1 MDNHELEYAGF
12 WLRLVAT
19 IIDTILLMLVTLPL
33 GYFVYGSAY
42 FGSEQ
47 FVLGAADVLINWVL
61 PAIAIVLFWIAR
73 GQTPGKMAIGAR
85 IVDAATG
92 GPISPGQAIVR
103 YVGYFVSLI
112 GLFIGYLWVGFDPKK
127 QGWHDHIART
137 VEIRKKGPESVT
149 FGKG

>member
-92 GPISPGQAIVR
+92 ARFRPGRPSFAT
-103 YVGYFVSLI
+103 S
-112 GLFIGYLWVGFDPKK
+112 
-127 QGWHDHIART
+127 AT
-137 VEIRKKGPESVT
+137 SSA
-149 FGKG
+149 